1 MTGRN
6 GLTGQAGGNVTVIL
20 TAPEAAG
27 SGPGAW
33 NAALCGRPAA
43 DWLLDTVQAIG
54 PDAVCPAGRGAD
66 ALRERVQARPQLARL
81 ISQPRNGSGPD
92 RRPGGISVTLAGPS
106 PLLQPATIWR
116 ALRALAVLGDQAGPA
131 APRAVL
137 IRARRPAPWWADQ
150 PQQATVAAMVAAG
163 LPDGC
168 PQWLAEPEPAL
179 ARALRTRLQRLGAL
193 VAQVDAGPVESLRTD
208 DLPGRQQAEA
218 ALFRRIAEQWQRR
231 GVVIED
237 PATTRIDATVQIGA
251 GTRIRPVT
259 ELTGST
265 VIGRDASIGPVTTML
280 DAQAG
285 DRCQIQYAVCKH
297 VTIGAEANIGP
308 FCWLRSGSR
317 LGDRTRAGA
326 FVEIADSDIGDDSA
340 IPHLGGM
347 LSGTVGKGCNLG
359 ALAGPANFDGRERHR
374 VTIGD
379 HVSLGPLCIMVA
391 PINIGDGAYSAAG
404 TTITEDVPAGAL
416 AIGRARQRNVE
427 GWVAKRLPGTEAAKA
442 AAAAAAR
449 AAAANGSPANGSPA
463 ETAAAAL

>member
-1 MTGRN
+1 M
-6 GLTGQAGGNVTVIL
+6 
-20 TAPEAAG
+20 
-27 SGPGAW
+27 
-33 NAALCGRPAA
+33 
-43 DWLLDTVQAIG
+43 
-54 PDAVCPAGRGAD
+54 
-66 ALRERVQARPQLARL
+66 
-81 ISQPRNGSGPD
+81 
-92 RRPGGISVTLAGPS
+92 
-106 PLLQPATIWR
+106 
-116 ALRALAVLGDQAGPA
+116 
-131 APRAVL
+131 
-137 IRARRPAPWWADQ
+137 
-150 PQQATVAAMVAAG
+150 AAMVAAG

-449 AAAANGSPANGSPA
+449 AAAANGSAQPTAA
-463 ETAAAAL
+463 RLETAAAAL